1 MKVVTAAEMRQI
13 DSETIERIGIPGIVL
28 METAGS
34 AIVRSI
40 RRDSPDCQRIG
51 VFVGKGNNGGD
62 GLVIAR
68 QLAHAGCD
76 VHIFLVSPAESFT
89 GDAATNLQIAQNL
102 GLPMEDAVTAISQT
116 RCELFVDAIFGTGL
130 RRPVVGEIAD
140 VIEGINRLP
149 VPVIA
154 VDLPSG
160 LDADTGQPLGACV
173 RADKT
178 VTIGFPK
185 RGLLLHPG
193 AEFAGKLEV
202 ADIGFPKQVVAAQKS
217 SVNWTTAQDA
227 AFWLPSRPRA
237 SHKGS
242 YGRVLVVAG
251 STGMTGAAALASEAA
266 LRIGAG
272 LVTLAI
278 PKSLNPIL
286 EVKLS
291 EVMTLPL
298 PETEAGSLAES
309 AAEPILKF
317 VEKTKSV
324 MAIGPGL
331 SQQPETVSLV
341 HKLVQAKSAFG
352 RVIDADG
359 LNALAQTIISHDAGV
374 AGDRPPPYSNRTSR
388 DVAGDR
394 PTPYG
399 SRISRDNVAG
409 DRPPPYGSTT
419 SRDDD
424 MVGDRRT
431 PYASGTVARGPVP
444 RALSN
449 TNTVLTP
456 HPGEMARLIGKPISA
471 IEADR
476 IGTAQQFAQEW
487 GVTLLLKGAPTVT
500 ACADGSTWINS
511 TGNPG
516 MATAGMGDV
525 LTGIIAGLMAQG
537 LSGETA
543 AVLGSYLHGLAGDIA
558 AASLGMHGL
567 IASDVLNA
575 VPQAVQKAE

>member
-1 MKVVTAAEMRQI
+1 MKIVTAAEMRQI

-40 RRDSPDCQRIG
+40 QRDYPDCRRIG
-51 VFVGKGNNGGD
+51 IFVGKGNNGGD

-89 GDAATNLQIAQNL
+89 GDAATNLHIAWNL
-102 GLPMEDAVTAISQT
+102 GLPMEEILTGLVETTSRTQT
-116 RCELFVDAIFGTGL
+116 TTPFTVARGPVPRHAQCELFVDAIFGTGL
-130 RRPVVGEIAD
+130 RRPVVGKIAA
-140 VIEGINRLP
+140 VIEDINRLP

-178 VTIGFPK
+178 VTIGLPK

-193 AEFAGKLEV
+193 AEFAGQLEV
-202 ADIGFPKQVVAAQKS
+202 ADIGFPKSVVDAQNIG
-217 SVNWTTAQDA
+217 VNWTTAQDA
-227 AFWLPSRPRA
+227 AFWLPPRPRA

-272 LVTLAI
+272 IVTLAI

-317 VEKTKSV
+317 AEKTKSV

-331 SQQPETVSLV
+331 SQHPGTAALIHRLV
-341 HKLVQAKSAFG
+341 HAKSELG
-352 RVIDADG
+352 IVIDADG
-359 LNALAQTIISHDAGV
+359 LNALAQTNV
-374 AGDRPPPYSNRTSR
+374 ARPPTL
-388 DVAGDR
+388 
-394 PTPYG
+394 
-399 SRISRDNVAG
+399 
-409 DRPPPYGSTT
+409 
-419 SRDDD
+419 
-424 MVGDRRT
+424 
-431 PYASGTVARGPVP
+431 VP
-444 RALSN
+444 RARSN
-449 TNTVLTP
+449 TDIVLTP
-456 HPGEMARLIGKPISA
+456 HPGEMARLIGTTIPQ

-487 GVTLLLKGAPTVT
+487 GVTLLLKGAPTVI
-500 ACADGSTWINS
+500 AHADGSTWINA

-537 LSGETA
+537 LSGERA

-558 AASLGMHGL
+558 AEALGMHGL

-575 VPQAVQKAE
+575 VPQAINRGCFITPFRKASGPPL

>member
-1 MKVVTAAEMRQI
+1 MKVVTAAEMRQL
-13 DSETIERIGIPGIVL
+13 DSETITRIGIPGIVL

-34 AIVRSI
+34 AIVRAI
-40 RRDSPDCQRIG
+40 QRNYPDSQRIG
-51 VFVGKGNNGGD
+51 IFVGKGNNGGD

-68 QLAHAGCD
+68 QLAHAGRE
-76 VHIFLVSPAESFT
+76 VHIFLVSPADSFV
-89 GDAATNLQIAQNL
+89 GDAQTNLQIAQNL

-130 RRPVVGEIAD
+130 RRPVVGEIAEW
-140 VIEGINRLP
+140 IERINRLP
-149 VPVIA
+149 VPVVA

-160 LDADTGQPLGACV
+160 LDADTGQALGVCV
-173 RADKT
+173 QAERT
-178 VTIGFPK
+178 VTIGLPK

-193 AEFAGKLEV
+193 AEFAGKLEI
-202 ADIGFPKQVVAAQKS
+202 ADIGFPKSVVDAQHIGVNLLTAREAAQ
-217 SVNWTTAQDA
+217 
-227 AFWLPSRPRA
+227 WLPPRPRA
-237 SHKGS
+237 SHKGN

-278 PKSLNPIL
+278 PTSLNPIL

-309 AAEPILKF
+309 AAASILEF
-317 VEKTKSV
+317 AEKTKSV

-331 SQQPETVSLV
+331 SQHPETVSLV
-341 HKLVQAKSAFG
+341 HKLVQAKSAVG
-352 RVIDADG
+352 TVIDADG
-359 LNALAQTIISHDAGV
+359 LNALAQTITSHTVKNND
-374 AGDRPPPYSNRTSR
+374 
-388 DVAGDR
+388 DVSG
-394 PTPYG
+394 
-399 SRISRDNVAG
+399 NK
-409 DRPPPYGSTT
+409 PPPYGS
-419 SRDDD
+419 
-424 MVGDRRT
+424 
-431 PYASGTVARGPVP
+431 GTVVRGLPVP
-444 RALSN
+444 SELFGA
-449 TNTVLTP
+449 NTVLTP
-456 HPGEMARLIGKPISA
+456 HPGEMARLTGTTIA
-471 IEADR
+471 VIEAERLDS
-476 IGTAQQFAQEW
+476 AQQFAQEW

-500 ACADGSTWINS
+500 ACPDGSVWLNS

-537 LSGETA
+537 LSGERA

-558 AASLGMHGL
+558 AESFGMHGL
-567 IASDVLNA
+567 IAGDVLNT
-575 VPQAVQKAE
+575 VPQAVKKIGGMQVDI

>member
-1 MKVVTAAEMRQI
+1 MKVVTATEMRQI
-13 DSETIERIGIPGIVL
+13 DSDTIERIGIPGIVL

-40 RRDSPDCQRIG
+40 QRDYPDCRRIG

-68 QLAHAGCD
+68 QLAHADYD

-89 GDAATNLQIAQNL
+89 GDAATNLHIAQNL
-102 GLPMEDAVTAISQT
+102 GLPMEEILTDSVETLPRTQTTATHTVARGPVPRQELPMEEILTDSVETLSRAQTIGPDTVARGPVPRDAQ
-116 RCELFVDAIFGTGL
+116 CELFVDAIFGTGL

-149 VPVIA
+149 VQVIA

-160 LDADTGQPLGACV
+160 LDADTGQPLGACI

-178 VTIGFPK
+178 VTIGLPK

-202 ADIGFPKQVVAAQKS
+202 ADIGFPKSVVDAQNIG
-217 SVNWTTAQDA
+217 VNWTTAQDA
-227 AFWLPSRPRA
+227 ASWVPPRPRA

-242 YGRVLVVAG
+242 YGRVLVIAG

-266 LRIGAG
+266 LRSGAG

-298 PETEAGSLAES
+298 PETEAGSLADA
-309 AAEPILKF
+309 AAEPILEFAK
-317 VEKTKSV
+317 KTKSV

-331 SQQPETVSLV
+331 SQHPETVSLV
-341 HKLVQAKSAFG
+341 HRLVQAKSAFG
-352 RVIDADG
+352 KVIDADG
-359 LNALAQTIISHDAGV
+359 LNALAPNTSV
-374 AGDRPPPYSNRTSR
+374 TGDRLPPHK
-388 DVAGDR
+388 
-394 PTPYG
+394 
-399 SRISRDNVAG
+399 
-409 DRPPPYGSTT
+409 
-419 SRDDD
+419 
-424 MVGDRRT
+424 
-431 PYASGTVARGPVP
+431 SGPVARK
-444 RALSN
+444 LSE
-449 TNTVLTP
+449 TDIVLTP
-456 HPGEMARLIGKPISA
+456 HPGEMARLIGTTIPQ
-471 IEADR
+471 IEAAR

-500 ACADGSTWINS
+500 AHADGSTWINA
-511 TGNPG
+511 TGHPG

-537 LSGETA
+537 LSGERA

-558 AASLGMHGL
+558 AEALGMHGL

-575 VPQAVQKAE
+575 VPQAIISNSL